1 MPNVREL
8 KHVKDTD
15 KFHKFSSVEPDWWD
29 PKQPFTADV
38 YVRKNGKE
46 PPKKVVIAVSVVRR

>member
-1 MPNVREL
+1 L